1 MARFFKMDARVAGEV
16 IRRMRLS
23 APAMALAMAALLV
36 AAGCGGAKAPAD
48 EKKSAGKVP
57 ASKRA
62 GRAKRAGLYR
72 KTLKARITSGR
83 AGLAGRL
90 PIIDLEVMLPAKGD
104 ISALIRA
111 MDTAGVALAV
121 VTSGDVETI
130 RRAAA
135 RHPGR
140 IVPLT
145 AAPEGKAWATRS
157 AAHLKAARR
166 QLGAGAYGIGRVR
179 MDLGGKRRLGPAPKG
194 GLRGPPLR
202 LSAEKKVPLWLDMAP
217 EDHGLGWLE
226 RQLRAHPAA
235 SVLWSRAG
243 YHSAPEKLPGYGHG
257 LLRALTL
264 RRPNLFMTL
273 TQRPP
278 VPRGPVPAP
287 RTNLLFDRGGGF
299 SPEWREM
306 IEARIAHFAT
316 SSAAGP
322 EGLTGYP
329 GRVRA
334 YRRRILGALTP
345 PARRRLA
352 YRNAW
357 RILTGEDWGVAP
369 PKGG

>member
-1 MARFFKMDARVAGEV
+1 MPERQRPQKKISKGKWAFS
-16 IRRMRLS
+16 L
-23 APAMALAMAALLV
+23 LAALLI
-36 AAGCGGAKAPAD
+36 AAGCGGAKAPVA
-48 EKKSAGKVP
+48 EKKTAGKAP
-57 ASKRA
+57 ASK
-62 GRAKRAGLYR
+62 RAKRAGLYR
-72 KTLKARITSGR
+72 KTLEARIASGQ
-83 AGLAGRL
+83 L
-90 PIIDLEVMLPAKGD
+90 PIVDLEVMLPAKGD
-104 ISALIRA
+104 AGALIRA
-111 MDTAGVALAV
+111 MDEAGVALAA
-121 VTSGDVETI
+121 VTSGDAETI

-145 AAPEGKAWATRS
+145 AAPEGGAWATRS

-166 QLGAGAYGIGRVR
+166 QLGAGAYGIGRIR
-179 MDLGGKRRLGPAPKG
+179 MDLGGKGAPVQRQKAAFEA
-194 GLRGPPLR
+194 LLR
-202 LSAEKKVPLWLDMAP
+202 LSAEKKVSLWLDMAP
-217 EDHGLGWLE
+217 EDHGVGWLE

-243 YHSAPEKLPGYGHG
+243 HLPAPEKLPGYGHG

-278 VPRGPVPAP
+278 ARGGSPPAP

-316 SSAAGP
+316 ASAAGP
-322 EGLTGYP
+322 EGLADYP

-357 RILTGEDWGVAP
+357 RILTGEDWG
-369 PKGG
+369 G